1 MDCGR
6 IVTTLPAPSNYCH
19 AYRAQRGGSSSCS
32 RLPAAGHAVDEL
44 FDLAEESHGLRLGVV
59 RGELLEFGEQLALLL
74 GEVLRRLHRDLDVH
88 VAALLGPQHR
98 HALAGEPEAPAGL
111 RAFRDF

>member
-1 MDCGR
+1 MVRASTLLDGITAPVVSGFSIQERRKCTSSSKRSGRFSARAMDCGR

-32 RLPAAGHAVDEL
+32 RLPAASHAVDEL

-59 RGELLEFGEQLALLL
+59 R
-74 GEVLRRLHRDLDVH
+74 
-88 VAALLGPQHR
+88 
-98 HALAGEPEAPAGL
+98 
-111 RAFRDF
+111 